1 MTRALTS
8 TTRKWPRVIYSSY
21 YCHNQIGSIHF
32 PVAILF
38 FRGCVPEMFVTSYSV
53 TYCIYITGKPGICFI
68 ISVQFIMSTN
78 SGIRFGLQIELVCL
92 YFTPLLHQYCA
103 NLSEDIEF
111 IKIACQI
118 YFVESVSKI
127 KHILPVIHYTICEG
141 CFFSCPISLAMIE
154 KIYILC
160 HIIIIKSEVW
170 TITHCLMLGH
180 EAMVCA
186 VCISI
191 LLVNLRHHAKHHK
204 LISWLQSRPTRQ
216 KQ

>member
-1 MTRALTS
+1 MTRALAS
-8 TTRKWPRVIYSSY
+8 TTRKWPRVIYSSC
-21 YCHNQIGSIHF
+21 YCHNQIGSNQF
-32 PVAILF
+32 PVVILF
-38 FRGCVPEMFVTSYSV
+38 FHGCVPEMFVTSYSV
-53 TYCIYITGKPGICFI
+53 TYCIYIPGKPRICFI
-68 ISVQFIMSTN
+68 ISVQFIMSAN
-78 SGIRFGLQIELVCL
+78 SRIRFGLQIELVCL
-92 YFTPLLHQYCA
+92 YFTPLLPQYCA

-127 KHILPVIHYTICEG
+127 KHILSVIHYTICEG
-141 CFFSCPISLAMIE
+141 CFFSCPISLVMIE

-160 HIIIIKSEVW
+160 LIIIIKSEVW
-170 TITHCLMLGH
+170 TITHFLVLGH

-191 LLVNLRHHAKHHK
+191 VLVKLRHHAKHHK